1 MSAKPQIGHGW
12 HLMNTS
18 SRDLS
23 RVLFEARER
32 ISMQIDVTESQ
43 TGRADDWGQRLLL
56 EIDAIRA
63 REEWNPHGFGGEA

>member
-1 MSAKPQIGHGW
+1 VSAFVVPGPHW
-12 HLMNTS
+12 YLMNTS

-43 TGRADDWGQRLLL
+43 TGKLDAWGQRLLR
-56 EIDAIRA
+56 EIDEIRA
-63 REEWNPHGFGGEA
+63 REQWNPHGFGGEA

>member
-1 MSAKPQIGHGW
+1 MSALVVPGPSW
-12 HLMNTS
+12 YLMNTS

-43 TGRADDWGQRLLL
+43 TGKLDAWGQRLLR
-56 EIDAIRA
+56 EIDEIRA
-63 REEWNPHGFGGEA
+63 REQWNPHGFGGEA

>member
-1 MSAKPQIGHGW
+1 MSASPQIGPSW
-12 HLMNTS
+12 YLMNTS

-43 TGRADDWGQRLLL
+43 TGKPDDWGRRLLL
-56 EIDAIRA
+56 EIDSIRT
-63 REEWNPHGFGGEA
+63 REQWNPHGFGGEA